1 MSNLISD
8 QYREMQ
14 SKLHEDA
21 NYGVASVGYAPLV
34 DLIIKE
40 NKIRY
45 LLDYG
50 AGKCRLKDALT
61 VDVKYTPYEPSNE
74 LWSSTPE
81 PTEFVACIDVLEH
94 IEPELIDNVLND
106 LQRVV
111 MKFGLFTIHTGPAAK
126 TLPDGRN
133 AHLIQEPLSW
143 WEDKIKLRFK
153 IIKQVAMTNGCI
165 FFVKK
170 G

>member
-1 MSNLISD
+1 
-8 QYREMQ
+8 MQ
-14 SKLHEDA
+14 
-21 NYGVASVGYAPLV
+21 
-34 DLIIKE
+34 
-40 NKIRY
+40 
-45 LLDYG
+45 
-50 AGKCRLKDALT
+50 LKDALT

-94 IEPELIDNVLND
+94 IEPELLDNVLND
-106 LQRVV
+106 LQRVT

-153 IIKQVAMTNGCI
+153 ILKQVAMTNGCI